1 MKKITYTKKDIID
14 EIQSNNNISESES
27 RIMVEM
33 VIDAFRTFLLKK
45 EKNFRIEIRNFG
57 TFEVKPTKPRDKARN
72 PKTLEL
78 YKVPARRKVSFK
90 AGKTIKTELKKKLS

>member
-45 EKNFRIEIRNFG
+45 EK
-57 TFEVKPTKPRDKARN
+57 
-72 PKTLEL
+72 
-78 YKVPARRKVSFK
+78 
-90 AGKTIKTELKKKLS
+90 